1 MDTRQAANKFR
12 LLHWERMF
20 TERLPGESVNK
31 FCERNGVSRS
41 QFFYWQRKLRA
52 AVCMEL
58 TMRHKTADTPAP
70 SGWACLQPVGSTTKT
85 TAENAFGMLVEIGDF
100 RITVDNN
107 NFDTELFAKVCR
119 TLVTVC

>member
-31 FCERNGVSRS
+31 FCERNGVSRP

-52 AVCMEL
+52 AVCTEL

-70 SGWACLQPVGSTTKT
+70 SGWAVCEPAGSAIETNAGNASGMFVG
-85 TAENAFGMLVEIGDF
+85 IGNF
-100 RITVDNN
+100 RIMVDD

-119 TLVTVC
+119 ALVTVC